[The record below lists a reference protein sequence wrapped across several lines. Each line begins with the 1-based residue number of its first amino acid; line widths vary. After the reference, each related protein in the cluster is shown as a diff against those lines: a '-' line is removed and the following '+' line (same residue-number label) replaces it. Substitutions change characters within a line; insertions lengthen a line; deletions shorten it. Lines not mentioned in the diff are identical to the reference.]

1 MRSVEPPSRV
11 IFLNGTSSSGKTTL
25 ARAIQDESDIPFV
38 YWGIDTL
45 FQLIPPNWGGGRDS
59 PLSREGFWYDRGR
72 DADGSPMV
80 VIRYGEVGRRMLRS
94 ACAAAAAF
102 AHGGDHLVIDEMLL
116 SADLLPIWMAALA
129 GLDVQLVRVT
139 CPLAVAE
146 RREQAR
152 GRDVKKGLARGHF
165 HLVHEHGATYD
176 TTVDTSTGAPAE
188 LARTVLRR
196 QQFAG
201 KATSS

>member
-1 MRSVEPPSRV
+1 MRSGGVPSRV

-25 ARAIQDESDIPFV
+25 ARSIQDESDVPFV

-45 FQLIPPNWGGGRDS
+45 FDLVPPNWGGGRDGPS
-59 PLSREGFWYDRGR
+59 SRAGFWYDRTGR
-72 DADGSPMV
+72 AADGHPLL
-80 VIRYGEVGRRMLRS
+80 VIRYGEVGQRMLRS

-116 SADLLPIWMAALA
+116 APDLLPMWLTALA
-129 GLDVQLVRVT
+129 GLDVRLVAVT

-152 GRDVKKGLARGHF
+152 GNEPGLARGHF
-165 HLVHEHGATYD
+165 HSVHAHHIAYD
-176 TTVDTSTGAPAE
+176 MTVDTTTDTPAN
-188 LARTVLRR
+188 LAKAVLRHTR
-196 QQFAG
+196 
-201 KATSS
+201 